1 MIPQLPAT
9 TLPTVY
15 AITNTEFE
23 QLAKQNQSYEKHY
36 PPMLGDEVWR
46 LEKIGKD
53 GLFHKNLASMGVNT
67 VQDFLK
73 MLIVHPGKLRRIF
86 GVRMS
91 EKMWNVTI
99 KHAKTCVMGNKHYV
113 FQGSDYRIMLN
124 PICQLIKAEINGSI
138 YPTHKQSDVDRAY
151 LKDLVRQ
158 AYVNWS
164 SLEEIEGISN
174 EIGNLIQGDHVVDQY
189 PDHSQIMV
197 RSFQHNAYLIY
208 TQPLTNF
215 NLFGHLQQQEIVLPS
230 LNQKS
235 NPDNDQKAISEQD
248 DNSAGSIVNLVYPR
262 ILVGLR
268 RRLIGFIRVSGP
280 WGPAKKSV
288 ERSLDWQTTEVIH
301 RASHNHPKS
310 QPTKTSSLSAFSR
323 ILRAFNH
330 LTIKIP
336 DKSFVT
342 YEGGKMDDDGTLQK
356 QPCSS
361 YLPPLLV
368 FREMVQSFTGMRN
381 EAPEEIRTEI
391 ARKKAWYANLKEISG
406 KDIHCIS
413 RM

>member
-9 TLPTVY
+9 TLPTMRLQTQSLNNLPNK
-15 AITNTEFE
+15 TNVSPFFVIKS
-23 QLAKQNQSYEKHY
+23 AYEKHY

-197 RSFQHNAYLIY
+197 W
-208 TQPLTNF
+208 
-215 NLFGHLQQQEIVLPS
+215 PS
-230 LNQKS
+230 TATG
-235 NPDNDQKAISEQD
+235 DCVAVIESEKQ
-248 DNSAGSIVNLVYPR
+248 
-262 ILVGLR
+262 
-268 RRLIGFIRVSGP
+268 
-280 WGPAKKSV
+280 
-288 ERSLDWQTTEVIH
+288 
-301 RASHNHPKS
+301 
-310 QPTKTSSLSAFSR
+310 SR
-323 ILRAFNH
+323 
-330 LTIKIP
+330 
-336 DKSFVT
+336 
-342 YEGGKMDDDGTLQK
+342 Q
-356 QPCSS
+356 
-361 YLPPLLV
+361 
-368 FREMVQSFTGMRN
+368 
-381 EAPEEIRTEI
+381 
-391 ARKKAWYANLKEISG
+391 
-406 KDIHCIS
+406 
-413 RM
+413 

>member
-1 MIPQLPAT
+1 
-9 TLPTVY
+9 
-15 AITNTEFE
+15 
-23 QLAKQNQSYEKHY
+23 
-36 PPMLGDEVWR
+36 
-46 LEKIGKD
+46 
-53 GLFHKNLASMGVNT
+53 
-67 VQDFLK
+67 
-73 MLIVHPGKLRRIF
+73 
-86 GVRMS
+86 MS

-197 RSFQHNAYLIY
+197 WPSTA
-208 TQPLTNF
+208 T
-215 NLFGHLQQQEIVLPS
+215 GDCVLPS

-248 DNSAGSIVNLVYPR
+248 DNSARVCHPPPPSSSAPSSMISQLSATALPPVRLQAQSFEELAEQNQSKGNLQSQPCCCKQDP
-262 ILVGLR
+262 G
-268 RRLIGFIRVSGP
+268 
-280 WGPAKKSV
+280 GPAKKSV

-342 YEGGKMDDDGTLQK
+342 YEGGKMDDDGSVLFISVADEEKLQSTMIKNFYELSDRCKVTLGVNVQK
-356 QPCSS
+356 AKKRNPAKTTVFKLSATASS
-361 YLPPLLV
+361 

-406 KDIHCIS
+406 KDIHCIKQNVDGLNEADGIELIENHS
-413 RM
+413 S